1 MKYHFYANLEKE
13 GHFYNIS
20 FPDFP
25 DIHTF
30 GDDITDAIDMAENVL
45 GGYLITMEDNKEII
59 PEPSDYKELSKGLS
73 SNEQLQL
80 IFVNTEVAR
89 SKEKNK
95 SVNKMVTLP
104 QYLVELG
111 KEKKLNFSQILQ
123 NALREELHINNK
135 SVGNTTNIN
144 FEKAMET
151 LKRKTST
158 EVAIGFDD
166 KGNIKM
172 HNFKTDGNM
181 IVGGT
186 VGTGK
191 SVVVKQM
198 ILSAMMQYNSND
210 VKFILYDPKCVEFKP
225 YEKTSYLYSHVL
237 HDDIELEKVLNKVKS
252 ELHKRQMELKKPGY
266 RDLNKF
272 TSLVIVIDEFS
283 DLGIQNAS
291 VVSLIKELAKAG
303 TEFGIHFIIGTQ
315 MARANIITKELKQY
329 FRSRVALKLNN
340 NIESEIVLDE
350 KGAEKLRNHG
360 SMLYKNNGGELIK
373 LQSDFIYDDKI
384 EDICANLK

>member
-1 MKYHFYANLEKE
+1 MKYHFYVNLEKE

-30 GDDITDAIDMAENVL
+30 GDGITDAIDVAENVL
-45 GGYLITMEDNKEII
+45 GGYLITMEDNKELI

-89 SKEKNK
+89 AKEKNK

-135 SVGNTTNIN
+135 SVGNATNIN
-144 FEKAMET
+144 FEKAMEN

-166 KGNIKM
+166 KGDIKM
-172 HNFKTDGNM
+172 HNFKTDGNI

-186 VGTGK
+186 TGVGK
-191 SVVVKQM
+191 SVVMKQM
-198 ILSAMMQYNSND
+198 ILSAMMQYDPDD
-210 VKFILYDPKCVEFKP
+210 VKFVLYDPKCVEFKP

-237 HDDIELEKVLNKVKS
+237 HDDNELEKVLSKVKS
-252 ELHKRQMELKKPGY
+252 ELHKRQRE
-266 RDLNKF
+266 LNKF